1 MFTDP
6 ACVYALHKS
15 CTCATFN
22 FQLSKPDEKAS
33 QIVNTIT
40 TNIEQMCPS
49 GKCGLTAKDFTES
62 VFQCFAQNAH
72 EVTFRTRLHETSQA
86 STMEI
91 VNAMTQWVAAGAT
104 MTVDGVVMKVDQT
117 CKIDIEILSEP
128 ECKPSGPSSA
138 TNNGIVLESFVSVVT
153 ILVS

>member
-1 MFTDP
+1 MN
-6 ACVYALHKS
+6 
-15 CTCATFN
+15 CAFKKIISIAISN
-22 FQLSKPDEKAS
+22 FQLSQPAEKAS
-33 QIVNTIT
+33 QVVAAIAS
-40 TNIEQMCPS
+40 NIEQMCPS

-86 STMEI
+86 STMEL
-91 VNAMTQWVAAGAT
+91 VNAMTQWITAGAT

-128 ECKPSGPSSA
+128 ECPTSGTPSTGMLHV
-138 TNNGIVLESFVSVVT
+138 VLVC
-153 ILVS
+153 